1 MPPLSFSSLPLR
13 PVLRQQGRTLW
24 WWVLILMVI
33 AAAAG
38 GGWWWKQRQAASA
51 AGPAQADAPAG
62 RGGPGAGGRGGARF
76 SAGGQT
82 QPVSVGVVRRQD
94 VRVQVNAIGTMSARA
109 TAVVRAKVS
118 GELTSLRFKEGEE
131 VKAGQLLAEIDP
143 RSYQASLS
151 QVQGNL
157 QRDQALLKN
166 AQLDLKRYQDLLAK
180 DSIASQQVDTQAAQV
195 RQLEGTVAADQAQ
208 VDAAKLQLSY
218 TRITAP
224 IAGRLGLR
232 QADRGNVVGPSD
244 ATGIVT
250 INLVRPIDAVFS
262 VPEAHLAQINQRL
275 AEGAE
280 LPVELWDREQKRR
293 LARGRL
299 GALDNAIDATT
310 GTIKVKASFAND
322 DGTLFPNQ
330 FVNVRLQVN
339 LLDNALTVPG
349 TAIQNN
355 YVYLVQPDGTVT
367 QRRIRVGVADG
378 DRVAVEGELKDGD
391 QVVVDGIDRLREGAK
406 VAVID
411 SGAAARADEAA
422 QDGGARRAAMMRN
435 LTQEERDKLAKM
447 TQEERRAF
455 FRSKRTQPGAAGSAG
470 AASGT
475 VGGEATAPAAGASA
489 AAVPSPAASR
499 PAGGRGGEGSRGST
513 EGAPRETPRSGSGN
527 SAEGGPRGEGGPR
540 AEGGAPDGERRPGMS
555 PEVRALLEKMS
566 PEERQKLQAMAPDER
581 RAFIRSKMQA
591 ASIAA
596 PGAAASR

>member
-1 MPPLSFSSLPLR
+1 MPSLRLLSVSSRPL
-13 PVLRQQGRTLW
+13 LRQQGRALW
-24 WWVLILMVI
+24 WIVLLVLI

-38 GGWWWKQRQAASA
+38 GGWWWKQRQAAPASA
-51 AGPAQADAPAG
+51 EAGPAG
-62 RGGPGAGGRGGARF
+62 RGGPGGPGGRGPARF

-157 QRDQALLKN
+157 ARDQALLKN

-208 VDAAKLQLSY
+208 VDAARLQLSY

-244 ATGIVT
+244 ANGIVT

-275 AEGAE
+275 GEGAE

-293 LARGRL
+293 LGRGKV

-310 GTIKVKASFAND
+310 GTIKVKATFSND

-339 LLDNALTVPG
+339 LLQDALTVPG

-378 DRVAVEGELKDGD
+378 DRVAVEGDLKDGD

-422 QDGGARRAAMMRN
+422 QDSGARRAAMMRN
-435 LTQEERDKLAKM
+435 LTPEERDKLAKM

-455 FRSKRTQPGAAGSAG
+455 FRSKRNQPGAAAGPAG

-475 VGGEATAPAAGASA
+475 VGGEAAAAPAAGASA
-489 AAVPSPAASR
+489 PAQGASR
-499 PAGGRGGEGSRGST
+499 PAGGRSSAEG
-513 EGAPRETPRSGSGN
+513 PRETPRASQAAG
-527 SAEGGPRGEGGPR
+527 AESGPRGEGGPR

-566 PEERQKLQAMAPDER
+566 PEERQKLQAMPPDER

-591 ASIAA
+591 AGIAA

>member
-1 MPPLSFSSLPLR
+1 MPSLRLPSVSSRPL
-13 PVLRQQGRTLW
+13 LRQQGRALW
-24 WWVLILMVI
+24 WIVLLVLI

-38 GGWWWKQRQAASA
+38 GGWWWKQRQAAPASA
-51 AGPAQADAPAG
+51 EAGPAG
-62 RGGPGAGGRGGARF
+62 RGGPGGPGGRGPARF

-157 QRDQALLKN
+157 ARDQALLKN

-208 VDAAKLQLSY
+208 VDAARLQLSY

-244 ATGIVT
+244 ANGIVT

-275 AEGAE
+275 GEGAE

-293 LARGRL
+293 LGRGKV

-310 GTIKVKASFAND
+310 GTIKVKATFSND

-339 LLDNALTVPG
+339 LLQDALTVPG

-378 DRVAVEGELKDGD
+378 DRVAVEGDLKDGD

-422 QDGGARRAAMMRN
+422 QDSGARRAAMMRN
-435 LTQEERDKLAKM
+435 LTPEERDKLAKM

-455 FRSKRTQPGAAGSAG
+455 FRSKRNQPGAAAGPAG

-475 VGGEATAPAAGASA
+475 VGGEAAAAPAAGASA
-489 AAVPSPAASR
+489 PAQGASR
-499 PAGGRGGEGSRGST
+499 PAGGRSSAEG
-513 EGAPRETPRSGSGN
+513 PRETPRASQAAG
-527 SAEGGPRGEGGPR
+527 AESGPRGEGGPR
-540 AEGGAPDGERRPGMS
+540 SEGGAPDGERRPGMS

-566 PEERQKLQAMAPDER
+566 PEERQKLQAMPPDER

-591 ASIAA
+591 AGIAA

>member
-1 MPPLSFSSLPLR
+1 MPSLRLPSVPSRPL
-13 PVLRQQGRTLW
+13 LRQQGRALW
-24 WWVLILMVI
+24 WIVLLVVV

-38 GGWWWKQRQAASA
+38 GGWWWKQRQAAG
-51 AGPAQADAPAG
+51 AGQTQADGAGGPPGG
-62 RGGPGAGGRGGARF
+62 RGGPGGGRGPARF

-118 GELTSLRFKEGEE
+118 GELVKLHFKEGDE
-131 VKAGQLLAEIDP
+131 VKAGQLLAEIDA
-143 RSYQASLS
+143 RSYQASLG

-157 QRDQALLKN
+157 ARDQALLKN

-244 ATGIVT
+244 ASGIVT

-275 AEGAE
+275 GEGAE

-293 LARGRL
+293 LGRGKV

-310 GTIKVKASFAND
+310 GTIKVKATFGNE

-339 LLDNALTVPG
+339 LLQDAVTVPG

-378 DRVAVEGELKDGD
+378 DRVAVEGELKEGD

-411 SGAAARADEAA
+411 SGAAARADEAV
-422 QDGGARRAAMMRN
+422 QDAGARRAAMMRN
-435 LTQEERDKLAKM
+435 LTPEEREKLAKM

-455 FRSKRTQPGAAGSAG
+455 FRSKRNQPGAAGPAG

-475 VGGEATAPAAGASA
+475 VGSEPAAPAAGASA
-489 AAVPSPAASR
+489 PAAPSPAASR
-499 PAGGRGGEGSRGST
+499 PGGGR
-513 EGAPRETPRSGSGN
+513 
-527 SAEGGPRGEGGPR
+527 SAEGPREPSRAGQAAGAEGGPR

-566 PEERQKLQAMAPDER
+566 PEEGQKLQAMAPDER
-581 RAFIRSKMQA
+581 RAYIRGKMQA
-591 ASIAA
+591 AGMAA

>member
-1 MPPLSFSSLPLR
+1 MPSLRFSSVPSR
-13 PVLRQQGRTLW
+13 FFLRQQGRAL
-24 WWVLILMVI
+24 WWVLLLVLI
-33 AAAAG
+33 AAAVG
-38 GGWWWKQRQAASA
+38 GGLWWKQRQAA
-51 AGPAQADAPAG
+51 PAQADAPAG
-62 RGGPGAGGRGGARF
+62 RGGPGGAGGRGPARF

-157 QRDQALLKN
+157 ARDQALLKN

-244 ATGIVT
+244 ANGIVT

-275 AEGAE
+275 GEGAE

-293 LARGRL
+293 LGRGKV

-310 GTIKVKASFAND
+310 GTIKVKATFGNE

-339 LLDNALTVPG
+339 LLQDALTVPG

-422 QDGGARRAAMMRN
+422 QDSGARRAAMMRN

-455 FRSKRTQPGAAGSAG
+455 FRSKRNQPGAAGPAG

-475 VGGEATAPAAGASA
+475 VGGEPTTTAPVPAAS
-489 AAVPSPAASR
+489 AASR
-499 PAGGRGGEGSRGST
+499 PAGGRSSGAAPDGAAR
-513 EGAPRETPRSGSGN
+513 GAPGSGVE
-527 SAEGGPRGEGGPR
+527 SGGARR
-540 AEGGAPDGERRPGMS
+540 AEGGEPDGERRPGMS

-566 PEERQKLQAMAPDER
+566 PEERQKMQAMAPDER
-581 RAFIRSKMQA
+581 RAFIRGKMQA
-591 ASIAA
+591 AGMAA

>member
-1 MPPLSFSSLPLR
+1 MPALPSSSLPSR
-13 PVLRQQGRTLW
+13 AVLRQHGRAL
-24 WWVLILMVI
+24 WWVLLLVIL
-33 AAAAG
+33 AAGAG

-82 QPVSVGVVRRQD
+82 QPVSVGLVRRQD

-143 RSYQASLS
+143 RSYQASLN

-275 AEGAE
+275 GEGTE

-310 GTIKVKASFAND
+310 GTIKVKATFAND

-378 DRVAVEGELKDGD
+378 DRVSVEGDLKDGD

-422 QDGGARRAAMMRN
+422 QDSGARRAAMMRN

-455 FRSKRTQPGAAGSAG
+455 FRSKRNQPGAAGPAWP
-470 AASGT
+470 ASGT
-475 VGGEATAPAAGASA
+475 VGGESTAPA
-489 AAVPSPAASR
+489 PAASR
-499 PAGGRGGEGSRGST
+499 PAGGRPADA
-513 EGAPRETPRSGSGN
+513 GAPPRPAPDAAPRAAPAAGTESG
-527 SAEGGPRGEGGPR
+527 GGRR
-540 AEGGAPDGERRPGMS
+540 AEGGEPEGERRPGMS
-555 PEVRALLEKMS
+555 PEVRAMLEKMS
-566 PEERQKLQAMAPDER
+566 PEERQKLQALPPEER
-581 RAFIRSKMQA
+581 RAFIRSKVQGA
-591 ASIAA
+591 GG
-596 PGAAASR
+596 PGAAPSAPASR

>member
-1 MPPLSFSSLPLR
+1 MPSLRLPSVPSRPL
-13 PVLRQQGRTLW
+13 LRQQGRALW
-24 WWVLILMVI
+24 WIVLLVLI

-51 AGPAQADAPAG
+51 SAEAGPAG
-62 RGGPGAGGRGGARF
+62 RGGPGGPGGRGPARF

-157 QRDQALLKN
+157 ARDQALLKN

-208 VDAAKLQLSY
+208 VDAARLQLSY

-244 ATGIVT
+244 ANGIVT

-275 AEGAE
+275 GEGAE

-293 LARGRL
+293 LGRGKV

-310 GTIKVKASFAND
+310 GTIKVKATFSNE

-339 LLDNALTVPG
+339 LLQDALTVPG

-378 DRVAVEGELKDGD
+378 DRVAVEGDLKDGD

-422 QDGGARRAAMMRN
+422 QDSGARRAAMMRN
-435 LTQEERDKLAKM
+435 LTPEERDKLAKM

-455 FRSKRTQPGAAGSAG
+455 FRSKRNQPGAAAGPAG

-475 VGGEATAPAAGASA
+475 VGGEAAAAPAAGASA
-489 AAVPSPAASR
+489 PAQGASR
-499 PAGGRGGEGSRGST
+499 PAGGRSSAEG
-513 EGAPRETPRSGSGN
+513 PRETPRAGQAAG
-527 SAEGGPRGEGGPR
+527 AESGPRGEGGPR

-566 PEERQKLQAMAPDER
+566 PEERQKLQAMPPDER

-591 ASIAA
+591 AGIAA

>member
-1 MPPLSFSSLPLR
+1 MPSLPFSLPHSR
-13 PVLRQQGRTLW
+13 PVLRQQGRAL
-24 WWVLILMVI
+24 WWVLLLVI
-33 AAAAG
+33 VAAAGG
-38 GGWWWKQRQAASA
+38 GGWWWKQRQADPA
-51 AGPAQADAPAG
+51 AGAAQADATAG
-62 RGGPGAGGRGGARF
+62 RGGPGAGGRSAARF
-76 SAGGQT
+76 SASGQT

-143 RSYQASLS
+143 RSYQAALG

-180 DSIASQQVDTQAAQV
+180 DSIASQQVDTQVAQV

-208 VDAAKLQLSY
+208 VDAAKLQLGY
-218 TRITAP
+218 TRVTAP
-224 IAGRLGLR
+224 ISGRLGLR
-232 QADRGNVVGPSD
+232 QADRGNVVSPSD

-275 AEGAE
+275 AEGTE

-299 GALDNAIDATT
+299 GALDNAIDPTT

-349 TAIQNN
+349 TAVQNN

-367 QRRIRVGVADG
+367 QRRIRVGIADG
-378 DRVAVEGELKDGD
+378 DRVSVEGDLKDGD

-422 QDGGARRAAMMRN
+422 QDSGARRAAMMRN

-455 FRSKRTQPGAAGSAG
+455 LRSKRNQPGAAGPAS
-470 AASGT
+470 AASGA
-475 VGGEATAPAAGASA
+475 VGGEAAPPAAAPASA
-489 AAVPSPAASR
+489 AASRSAAGR
-499 PAGGRGGEGSRGST
+499 PADV
-513 EGAPRETPRSGSGN
+513 GAAP
-527 SAEGGPRGEGGPR
+527 GPRPEGVP
-540 AEGGAPDGERRPGMS
+540 EGERRSGLS
-555 PEVRALLEKMS
+555 PEVRAMLEKMS
-566 PEERQKLQAMAPDER
+566 PEERQKLQALAPDER
-581 RAFIRSKMQA
+581 RAFIRAKMQA
-591 ASIAA
+591 AGGAGAA
-596 PGAAASR
+596 PSAPASR

>member
-1 MPPLSFSSLPLR
+1 MLSLRSSLR
-13 PVLRQQGRTLW
+13 PARPFLHQQGRAL
-24 WWVLILMVI
+24 WWVLLLVLI
-33 AAAAG
+33 AAAVG
-38 GGWWWKQRQAASA
+38 GGLWWKQRQAA
-51 AGPAQADAPAG
+51 PAQADAPAG
-62 RGGPGAGGRGGARF
+62 RGGPGGPGGRGPARF

-157 QRDQALLKN
+157 ARDQALLKN

-244 ATGIVT
+244 ANGIVT

-275 AEGAE
+275 GEGAE

-293 LARGRL
+293 LGRGKV

-310 GTIKVKASFAND
+310 GTIKVKATFGNE

-339 LLDNALTVPG
+339 LLQDAVTVPG

-422 QDGGARRAAMMRN
+422 QDAGARRAAMMRN

-455 FRSKRTQPGAAGSAG
+455 FRSKRNQPGAAGPAG

-475 VGGEATAPAAGASA
+475 VGGEAAAPAAGASA
-489 AAVPSPAASR
+489 PAPGASR
-499 PAGGRGGEGSRGST
+499 PASGRSAEGPRGAQD
-513 EGAPRETPRSGSGN
+513 GAPRETP
-527 SAEGGPRGEGGPR
+527 GPRADGGPR

-581 RAFIRSKMQA
+581 RAYIRGKMQA
-591 ASIAA
+591 AGVAA